1 MRKKRPASAPAP
13 SPGDP
18 FMPPAGSR
26 PRPPAG
32 SPACPPSPPPSSDLE
47 NTPAAPPCN
56 LRTSRFAPVTAGGGL
71 TGRAIPSD
79 VAPAGVSACLLGR
92 RCPGNACAPAN
103 PPPSPPPPPQRMLVS
118 TSCLQVLRRTAPAGP
133 DPVRTRP
140 TPTPPYPPRRL
151 DFASNPGV
159 FQIRGRKATFASVNA
174 RSCGQTHI
182 PGAGLDIWGPC
193 GHRRAPV
200 PVRTARYAAR
210 TDPKTPGIRGR
221 TAARKRFLTRTL
233 EYT

>member
-1 MRKKRPASAPAP
+1 MRKKRPASTPAP

-26 PRPPAG
+26 PCPPAG

-79 VAPAGVSACLLGR
+79 VAPAGVSACPRGR

-103 PPPSPPPPPQRMLVS
+103 PPPPPPPQRMLVS

-174 RSCGQTHI
+174 RPCGQTRI

-193 GHRRAPV
+193 GPQACAGAGPYGTVCRRS
-200 PVRTARYAAR
+200 
-210 TDPKTPGIRGR
+210 TDPKNARDPRRNRGR
-221 TAARKRFLTRTL
+221 EKVFG
-233 EYT
+233 